1 MKKCLNIWA
10 ALVFICLYAA
20 PFTAAGN
27 DKPDEA
33 VSSSHS
39 MLAGAVPLFYKATA
53 GYLTLK
59 NDKGAGTARI
69 FYIAYERRG
78 QSVGKRPIT
87 FAFNGGFNGGPGSSS
102 VWLHLGGL
110 GPKKVALNDDGA
122 PAAQPARLVTNND
135 SWLTFTDLVFI
146 DPVGTGY
153 SRPEDDKNDKQFFD
167 MKADI
172 ESVGDFIRLYLTR
185 SERWSSP
192 VYLCG
197 ESYGSTR
204 AVGLLEYINSKY
216 GIAPSGIVLISPV
229 LDFSTIAY
237 QQSNDLALMLALP
250 SYAATAWHHKKSAA
264 AQQQDALAAAEQFC
278 LGPYPAALAKGR
290 SLSGPEKD
298 AAARE
303 LSRLC
308 GISKDY
314 ALNNNLRIDPLRFRK
329 ELLRDSSRSI
339 GRMDS
344 RMVMPDTD
352 GAGDSAGPDPALDR
366 LRAPFAAAI
375 NDYLRRELKVPD
387 ELPYCYL
394 NGEVVNAW
402 NWRSGMQASQGYVDV
417 TQKLTDA
424 LHLNPGLRVF
434 IAAGLYDLA
443 TPYFATVYTI
453 NHLALDESRAGNIM
467 LHTYPA
473 GHMPYTDRGVLRQL
487 GRDAA
492 AFYRNR

>member
-1 MKKCLNIWA
+1 MKKCTLIWT
-10 ALVFICLYAA
+10 ALVLCGLYAA
-20 PFTAAGN
+20 PYTAAADN
-27 DKPDEA
+27 KDNKPTDT
-33 VSSSHS
+33 VSTSHTV
-39 MLAGAVPLFYKATA
+39 LPGVLPLFYKATA

-59 NDKGAGTARI
+59 NDKDAGTARI

-87 FAFNGGFNGGPGSSS
+87 FAFNGGPGSSS
-102 VWLHLGGL
+102 VWLHLGAL
-110 GPKKVALNDDGA
+110 GPKRVSLNDDGTPLA
-122 PAAQPARLVTNND
+122 PPARLVANND

-153 SRPEDDKNDKQFFD
+153 SRPADDKNDKQFYD

-185 SERWSSP
+185 AQRWSSP

-197 ESYGSTR
+197 ESYGTTR
-204 AVGLLEYINSKY
+204 AVGLLDYMNSKY
-216 GIAPSGIVLISPV
+216 GITPSGIVLISPV
-229 LDFSTIAY
+229 LDFSTISY
-237 QQSNDLALMLALP
+237 QQSNDLSMMLALP
-250 SYAATAWHHKKSAA
+250 SYAAAAWYHKKSAS
-264 AQQQDALAAAEQFC
+264 AQLSDALAAAEQFC
-278 LGPYPAALAKGR
+278 IGPYVRALAKGR
-290 SLSGPEKD
+290 SLTPQEKD
-298 AAARE
+298 GTARE
-303 LSRLC
+303 IAELT

-314 ALNNNLRIDPLRFRK
+314 ALNNNLRLEPLRFRK
-329 ELLRDSSRSI
+329 ELLRGSSRCI

-352 GAGDSAGPDPALDR
+352 SAGDSAGADPAFDR
-366 LRAPFAAAI
+366 FRAPFAAAI
-375 NDYLRRELKVPD
+375 NDYLHRELNVSD
-387 ELPYCYL
+387 ELPYYYL
-394 NGEVVNAW
+394 NGDVGNAW
-402 NWRSGMQASQGYVDV
+402 NWRTGMQASQGYVDV

-453 NHLALDESRAGNIM
+453 NHLALDESRAGNIA

-473 GHMPYTDRGVLRQL
+473 GHMLYTDRAVLRQL
-487 GRDAA
+487 SRDAA
-492 AFYRNR
+492 AFYKKH